1 MRNSS
6 GLLFLWLYMW
16 LVSQFQQAAMKIVKH
31 LMMFMLKSVKIFDV
45 SLADISLS
53 PSLKARDS
61 WQVKIFSLTALS
73 NIRQTEFVFLNESFV
88 QGGYVPVLSFSVA
101 SGRVHSVSAF
111 LACTDLTF
119 SLHRFSKWRSVLCM
133 MQLWKLRR
141 ISLVTLKYHGSDL
154 YLHNAVSYK

>member
-1 MRNSS
+1 
-6 GLLFLWLYMW
+6 MW
-16 LVSQFQQAAMKIVKH
+16 PVSQFQQTAMKVVKH

-61 WQVKIFSLTALS
+61 WQVKIFSLSTLS

-101 SGRVHSVSAF
+101 SGPLHVVSTS
-111 LACTDLTF
+111 LSACIDLTF
-119 SLHRFSKWRSVLCM
+119 SLHRFSKWGPVLCV
-133 MQLWKLRR
+133 MQRWKLRW
-141 ISLVTLKYHGSDL
+141 ISLVTLMHPGSDL
-154 YLHNAVSYK
+154 YLHSAVSY